1 MPSPRSPFKGSGSSD
16 IFAKSLPELKTEEG
30 YSADIVPTYIPREM
44 LCGYSADIVRT
55 LCGHCADIV
64 RTYISR
70 DICPHNVRT
79 ISFFGFQLW
88 KNTIITSFA
97 YRNNCACGSL
107 RKESFTKQVLRGT
120 TIETDK
126 LTCQTQYPPIK
137 GTIKLFF
144 IYFRR
149 GFRVSVRGGGGGG
162 APSPTPLKPRL
173 KFDR

>member
-1 MPSPRSPFKGSGSSD
+1 M
-16 IFAKSLPELKTEEG
+16 
-30 YSADIVPTYIPREM
+30 
-44 LCGYSADIVRT
+44 
-55 LCGHCADIV
+55 

-70 DICPHNVRT
+70 DICPHNVRN
-79 ISFFGFQLW
+79 ISFFGIQLW

-144 IYFRR
+144 MSNINQARFQGFSKRR
-149 GFRVSVRGGGGGG
+149 GGRRRACARPSSPRSTPPPSSPRAAPPPPALRRRGWRTLSRGLVVTFGNESGATVLFDCLQLTDVSRKD
-162 APSPTPLKPRL
+162 LKSESN
-173 KFDR
+173 

>member
-1 MPSPRSPFKGSGSSD
+1 MQTLCRHIFPVRCCADIVRILSGHC
-16 IFAKSLPELKTEEG
+16 
-30 YSADIVPTYIPREM
+30 ADIVP
-44 LCGYSADIVRT
+44 T

-144 IYFRR
+144 MSNINQARFQGFSKRR
-149 GFRVSVRGGGGGG
+149 GGRRRPF
-162 APSPTPLKPRL
+162 AHPLETSPEI
-173 KFDR
+173 